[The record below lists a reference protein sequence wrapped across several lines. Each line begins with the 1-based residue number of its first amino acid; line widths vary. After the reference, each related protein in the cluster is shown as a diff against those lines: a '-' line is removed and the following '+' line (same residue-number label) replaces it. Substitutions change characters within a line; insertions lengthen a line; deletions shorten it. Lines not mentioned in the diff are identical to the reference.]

1 MVLATCFLAWIVWM
15 LMSRCPSNQVATK
28 QQAIAQ
34 QDEQTALLFEVMC
47 FESKHVVPSAIPPA
61 LGATV
66 TLGIRWYQQIVLQ
79 KVLQMPEVDIRV
91 AALAKCWP

>member
-34 QDEQTALLFEVMC
+34 QEEQTAHLFEVMC
-47 FESKHVVPSAIPPA
+47 FESKHVVPSASPPA

-66 TLGIRWYQQIVLQ
+66 TLGIRWQIVLQ